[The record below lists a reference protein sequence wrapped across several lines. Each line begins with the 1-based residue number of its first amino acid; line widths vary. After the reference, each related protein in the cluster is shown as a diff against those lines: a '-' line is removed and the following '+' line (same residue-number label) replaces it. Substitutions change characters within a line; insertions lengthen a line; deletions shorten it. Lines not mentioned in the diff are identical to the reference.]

1 MGKNCVFTFHVPYEN
16 GTIEAVSYDAAGK
29 VIGKNALNTAD
40 NETVL
45 QAVPEASA
53 VKKGHLAF
61 IRLRFTDKK
70 GTVKPM
76 ERGILHVSV
85 TGGKLRA
92 LGSACPYY
100 ELSYLDTKCDTY
112 YGEALAIV
120 EIEADAT
127 VKVESKLGACEARVR
142 CVD

>member
-1 MGKNCVFTFHVPYEN
+1 
-16 GTIEAVSYDAAGK
+16 
-29 VIGKNALNTAD
+29 
-40 NETVL
+40 
-45 QAVPEASA
+45 
-53 VKKGHLAF
+53 
-61 IRLRFTDKK
+61 
-70 GTVKPM
+70 M

-120 EIEADAT
+120 EIDADAT
-127 VKVESKLGACEARVR
+127 VQVESKLGTCEASIR
-142 CVD
+142 CIG